1 MIKREINRLNQEI
14 GRAEEVV
21 LTHVRHYQQKVGT
34 KEHKEA
40 PENRNRKRR
49 GMPALG
55 APTDLGSMTGSGREA
70 RRQRIDVGPM
80 GGDKP
85 GFHGAMQGA
94 RSPEYAPISPP
105 MGFDPMDM
113 AMGDPIQGSPVS
125 PDWWDP
131 LIIRLSTLG
140 ALHQGVLTA
149 EMEPKSA
156 SKVRVRFGS
165 NECTEGSLWILCSST
180 SLQYLFTCCFLCA
193 LPGQWSFKISLL
205 DA

>member
-1 MIKREINRLNQEI
+1 MVPTITAHTKVLQAGKSMTVQHHKLRPEEMAEYQTWITARKVLADAAYWVQMIKREINRLNQEI

-55 APTDLGSMTGSGREA
+55 APTDLGGMTGSGREA

-113 AMGDPIQGSPVS
+113 AMGDPI
-125 PDWWDP
+125 
-131 LIIRLSTLG
+131 
-140 ALHQGVLTA
+140 
-149 EMEPKSA
+149 
-156 SKVRVRFGS
+156 
-165 NECTEGSLWILCSST
+165 
-180 SLQYLFTCCFLCA
+180 
-193 LPGQWSFKISLL
+193 
-205 DA
+205 